1 MTTDPILPPAPPLQ
15 ESRTTQGKPPS
26 RVKVI
31 AGGVGVLLAGI
42 AIGFVAAPTPAP
54 VTHTKFITE
63 PAPPMPES
71 CQVAYREAEETF
83 LEFEDFTM
91 AVSDLVT
98 ATDGENYLMS
108 PNQDGVTTQRTL
120 LSASIRE
127 YVEAKFLCQE
137 ETGLELPIADGLG

>member
-1 MTTDPILPPAPPLQ
+1 MTTDPMLPPAPPLQ
-15 ESRTTQGKPPS
+15 ESRTAQGKPPS

-31 AGGVGVLLAGI
+31 AGALGILLAGV

-71 CQVAYREAEETF
+71 CQIAYREAEETF
-83 LEFEDFTM
+83 LEFEEFTS

-98 ATDGENYLMS
+98 GTDGKNYLMS
-108 PNQDGVTTQRTL
+108 ADSDGVTAQRTL
-120 LSASIRE
+120 LRASIRE
-127 YVEAKFLCQE
+127 YVEAKFLCQD
-137 ETGLELPIADGLG
+137 ETGLDLPIADGLG